1 MSLLIR
7 IVLAAM
13 LTVAALLPAAAQ
25 TSDQET
31 RVATPTSFLEAC
43 ADKIENRGRLR
54 FCDTYFREKL
64 GTEADALLYLRDR
77 ITRLRAGH
85 EASSAEKYQS
95 FLQAIYIVAFL
106 TIASIV
112 LIASDR
118 RIGGTAKWAGLT
130 STAALLVMVL
140 IVAMGWLG
148 KYRAEYAP
156 RSNSAS
162 CGTGSRRKLPRRLP
176 PNSRSHRRSCA
187 AGPATF
193 PTSAAA
199 LPKTTALRPSFPKWT
214 GSATEASTSRF
225 AVLRPHQV

>member
-1 MSLLIR
+1 MSFMIRICVATVLLI
-7 IVLAAM
+7 AA
-13 LTVAALLPAAAQ
+13 ALPAAAQ
-25 TSDQET
+25 TGDQET

-43 ADKIENRGRLR
+43 AEKIENRGRLR
-54 FCDTYFREKL
+54 FCDTYFKDKL

-130 STAALLVMVL
+130 STAALLVMVV

-148 KYRAEYAP
+148 KYRAEYA
-156 RSNSAS
+156 AQVEL
-162 CGTGSRRKLPRRLP
+162 GI
-176 PNSRSHRRSCA
+176 
-187 AGPATF
+187 
-193 PTSAAA
+193 
-199 LPKTTALRPSFPKWT
+199 LRDRIE
-214 GSATEASTSRF
+214 TEAAQAIATKQQITPQMVRSWTEDFSEIGRRF
-225 AVLRPHQV
+225 AQNYGAATTLPEVDRLGN

>member
-148 KYRAEYAP
+148 TYRAEYA
-156 RSNSAS
+156 AQVEL
-162 CGTGSRRKLPRRLP
+162 GI
-176 PNSRSHRRSCA
+176 
-187 AGPATF
+187 
-193 PTSAAA
+193 
-199 LPKTTALRPSFPKWT
+199 LRDRIE
-214 GSATEASTSRF
+214 TEAAQAIATNQQITPEIVRGWTRDFSDIGRRF
-225 AVLRPHQV
+225 AENYGAATIIPEVDRLGN

>member
-148 KYRAEYAP
+148 KYRAEYA
-156 RSNSAS
+156 AHVEL
-162 CGTGSRRKLPRRLP
+162 GI
-176 PNSRSHRRSCA
+176 
-187 AGPATF
+187 
-193 PTSAAA
+193 
-199 LPKTTALRPSFPKWT
+199 LRDRIE
-214 GSATEASTSRF
+214 TEAAQAIATKQQITPEIVRGWTRDFSDIGRRF
-225 AVLRPHQV
+225 AENYGAATIIPEVDRLGN

>member
-1 MSLLIR
+1 MPKLTR
-7 IVLAAM
+7 FFLAIAIC
-13 LTVAALLPAAAQ
+13 LATLLPAAAQ
-25 TSDQET
+25 TADQDT
-31 RVATPTSFLEAC
+31 RVPTPTSFLEAC
-43 ADKIENRGRLR
+43 AEKIESRGRLR

-130 STAALLVMVL
+130 STAALLVMVV

-148 KYRAEYAP
+148 KYRAEYA
-156 RSNSAS
+156 AQVEL
-162 CGTGSRRKLPRRLP
+162 GI
-176 PNSRSHRRSCA
+176 
-187 AGPATF
+187 
-193 PTSAAA
+193 
-199 LPKTTALRPSFPKWT
+199 LRDRIE
-214 GSATEASTSRF
+214 TEAAQAIATGQQITPDMVRRWTEDFSEIGRRF
-225 AVLRPHQV
+225 AESYGQATVLPEVDRFGN

>member
-1 MSLLIR
+1 MPTLTR
-7 IVLAAM
+7 FFLAIA
-13 LTVAALLPAAAQ
+13 LCLATLLPAAAQ
-25 TSDQET
+25 TADQDT
-31 RVATPTSFLEAC
+31 RVPTPTSFLEAC
-43 ADKIENRGRLR
+43 AEKIESRGRLR

-130 STAALLVMVL
+130 STAALLVMVV

-148 KYRAEYAP
+148 KYRAEYA
-156 RSNSAS
+156 AQVEL
-162 CGTGSRRKLPRRLP
+162 GI
-176 PNSRSHRRSCA
+176 
-187 AGPATF
+187 
-193 PTSAAA
+193 
-199 LPKTTALRPSFPKWT
+199 LRDRIE
-214 GSATEASTSRF
+214 TEAAQSIATGQQITPDMVRRWTEDFSEIGRRF
-225 AVLRPHQV
+225 AESYGQATVLPEVDRFGN

>member
-7 IVLAAM
+7 TVLAAM

-148 KYRAEYAP
+148 KYRAEYA
-156 RSNSAS
+156 AQVEL
-162 CGTGSRRKLPRRLP
+162 GI
-176 PNSRSHRRSCA
+176 
-187 AGPATF
+187 
-193 PTSAAA
+193 
-199 LPKTTALRPSFPKWT
+199 LRDRIE
-214 GSATEASTSRF
+214 TEAAQAIATKQQITPEIVRGWTRDFSDIGRRF
-225 AVLRPHQV
+225 AENYGAATIIPEVDRLGN

>member
-7 IVLAAM
+7 ISVVFL
-13 LTVAALLPAAAQ
+13 LLVAAALPAAAQ
-25 TSDQET
+25 TADKDT
-31 RVATPTSFLEAC
+31 RVASPTSFLEAC
-43 ADKIENRGRLR
+43 AEKIESRGRLR

-130 STAALLVMVL
+130 STAALLVMVV
-140 IVAMGWLG
+140 IVATGWLG
-148 KYRAEYAP
+148 KYRAEYA
-156 RSNSAS
+156 AQVEL
-162 CGTGSRRKLPRRLP
+162 GI
-176 PNSRSHRRSCA
+176 
-187 AGPATF
+187 
-193 PTSAAA
+193 
-199 LPKTTALRPSFPKWT
+199 LRDKIE
-214 GSATEASTSRF
+214 TEAAQAIATKQQITPDMVRSWTNDFSDIGRRF
-225 AVLRPHQV
+225 AQNYGAATVLPEVDRLGN

>member
-1 MSLLIR
+1 MSKLTR
-7 IVLAAM
+7 IFLAVVLC
-13 LTVAALLPAAAQ
+13 VASLLPAAAQ
-25 TSDQET
+25 TADQDT
-31 RVATPTSFLEAC
+31 RVPTPTSFLEAC
-43 ADKIENRGRLR
+43 AEKIESRGRLR

-130 STAALLVMVL
+130 STAALLVMVV

-148 KYRAEYAP
+148 KYRAEY
-156 RSNSAS
+156 SAQVEL
-162 CGTGSRRKLPRRLP
+162 GI
-176 PNSRSHRRSCA
+176 
-187 AGPATF
+187 
-193 PTSAAA
+193 
-199 LPKTTALRPSFPKWT
+199 LRDRIE
-214 GSATEASTSRF
+214 TEAAQAIATGQQITPDMVRRWTEDFSEIGRRF
-225 AVLRPHQV
+225 AENYSEATVLPEVDRFGN

>member
-1 MSLLIR
+1 MPKLTR
-7 IVLAAM
+7 FFLAIA
-13 LTVAALLPAAAQ
+13 LCLATLLPAAAQ
-25 TSDQET
+25 TADQDT
-31 RVATPTSFLEAC
+31 RVPTPTSFLEAC
-43 ADKIENRGRLR
+43 AEKIESRGRLR

-130 STAALLVMVL
+130 STAALLVMVV

-148 KYRAEYAP
+148 KYRAEYA
-156 RSNSAS
+156 AQVEL
-162 CGTGSRRKLPRRLP
+162 GI
-176 PNSRSHRRSCA
+176 
-187 AGPATF
+187 
-193 PTSAAA
+193 
-199 LPKTTALRPSFPKWT
+199 LRDRIE
-214 GSATEASTSRF
+214 TEAAQAIATGQQITPDMVRRWTEDFSEIGRRF
-225 AVLRPHQV
+225 AESYGQATVLPEVDRFGN

>member
-1 MSLLIR
+1 MSLLTR
-7 IVLAAM
+7 IFLVIALSVAATFPVLAQD
-13 LTVAALLPAAAQ
+13 Q
-25 TSDQET
+25 TQVQTKDQES

-43 ADKIENRGRLR
+43 AEKIESRGRLR
-54 FCDTYFREKL
+54 FCDAYFREQL

-77 ITRLRAGH
+77 ITRLRASH

-148 KYRAEYAP
+148 KYRAEYA
-156 RSNSAS
+156 AQFEL
-162 CGTGSRRKLPRRLP
+162 GI
-176 PNSRSHRRSCA
+176 
-187 AGPATF
+187 
-193 PTSAAA
+193 
-199 LPKTTALRPSFPKWT
+199 LRDRIE
-214 GSATEASTSRF
+214 TEAAQAISTGAQISPEMVRNWTEDFSEIGRRF
-225 AVLRPHQV
+225 AVTYSNATIVPELDRLSN

>member
-1 MSLLIR
+1 MSYVTRL
-7 IVLAAM
+7 VLAAG
-13 LTVAALLPAAAQ
+13 LILAALLPAAAQ
-25 TSDQET
+25 TADQDT
-31 RVATPTSFLEAC
+31 RVSSPTSFLEAC
-43 ADKIENRGRLR
+43 ADKIEDRGRLR

-77 ITRLRAGH
+77 LTRLRAAH

-130 STAALLVMVL
+130 STAALLVMVV

-148 KYRAEYAP
+148 KYRAEYAAQVEIGIL
-156 RSNSAS
+156 RDRVEMEAAQAIS
-162 CGTGSRRKLPRRLP
+162 TGKQITPEMVSDWSKDFAEIGR
-176 PNSRSHRRSCA
+176 
-187 AGPATF
+187 
-193 PTSAAA
+193 
-199 LPKTTALRPSFPKWT
+199 
-214 GSATEASTSRF
+214 RF
-225 AVLRPHQV
+225 ANNYGAATLLPEVDRLGN

>member
-7 IVLAAM
+7 IVLAVL
-13 LTVAALLPAAAQ
+13 LTAAALLPASAQ
-25 TSDQET
+25 TADKDT

-43 ADKIENRGRLR
+43 AEKIENRGRLR

-85 EASSAEKYQS
+85 EESSTEKYHS

-118 RIGGTAKWAGLT
+118 RIRGTAKWAGLT
-130 STAALLVMVL
+130 STAALLVMVV

-148 KYRAEYAP
+148 KYRAEYA
-156 RSNSAS
+156 AQIEL
-162 CGTGSRRKLPRRLP
+162 GI
-176 PNSRSHRRSCA
+176 
-187 AGPATF
+187 
-193 PTSAAA
+193 
-199 LPKTTALRPSFPKWT
+199 LRDRIE
-214 GSATEASTSRF
+214 TEAAQAIATNQQITPEMVRGWTRDFSDIGRRF
-225 AVLRPHQV
+225 AENYGAATIIPEVDRLGN

>member
-7 IVLAAM
+7 ISVVVL
-13 LTVAALLPAAAQ
+13 LLVAAVLPAAAQ
-25 TSDQET
+25 TADKDT
-31 RVATPTSFLEAC
+31 RVASPTSFLEAC
-43 ADKIENRGRLR
+43 AEKIESRGRLR

-130 STAALLVMVL
+130 STAALLVMVV

-148 KYRAEYAP
+148 KYRAEYA
-156 RSNSAS
+156 AQVEL
-162 CGTGSRRKLPRRLP
+162 GI
-176 PNSRSHRRSCA
+176 
-187 AGPATF
+187 
-193 PTSAAA
+193 
-199 LPKTTALRPSFPKWT
+199 LRDKIE
-214 GSATEASTSRF
+214 TEAAQAIATKQQITPDMVRSWTNDFSEIGRRF
-225 AVLRPHQV
+225 AENYGAATVLPEVDRLGN